1 MADEITKV
9 IKIDVSGA
17 VESLD
22 AMKKKAEE
30 SGYSFKS
37 LKDAKQYIDALRAS
51 LIDLE
56 EGSEEYADRVKEIDT
71 VQQKLNSAMN
81 ATGSTIKN
89 VEGSYNAL
97 SKKMSELKK
106 AWKETNDEAE
116 RQALGKQIV
125 EINDKLKGMDSSIG
139 NYQRNVGNYE
149 KAFTTG
155 ISNITSG
162 LAGMGGP
169 LGAATTGVKGLGAA
183 FKSLLANPIGAFLT
197 LIVTVLG
204 ALKKGFAGSE
214 EASNSLKRAFSA
226 LQPVVNA
233 LSNLF
238 TGFATIVGN
247 IAEKVI
253 PALVNG
259 VQTAERKIVELL
271 NRLGIVSDEKMQQFE
286 DAIQAQKDAVDETRR
301 LTEEEIRL
309 VQRRRQF
316 MVDEAKAQ
324 AEVAELRE
332 KASDKE
338 KYSAAERQRF
348 LQSAIDIE
356 KNIYGQKLRIAKD
369 EFQLAKDRAALTD
382 NSAEANQKLAEAEAN
397 LYRVQAE
404 VADKLRGLN
413 KEKIKTNNELQTS
426 EDDTAKKIEEIEDR
440 IFLSKQTETNKEL
453 ILLRRKYDEE
463 KALLEVNHKDTTAL
477 DQEYYDNKAKI
488 IEKENNRI
496 LELDNKYR
504 DYFRS
509 SKDVDL
515 DGIKSQMDEE
525 YKIISDFYQERLS
538 RTVQGSEEEKAV
550 IKEFNDATLDMTRY
564 YNGKKNELAIKR
576 YEDSLDYLNIFNNY
590 EKQAAEESLSTEYE
604 KQQRWFELEN
614 ERLQT
619 TKETYE
625 AILELD
631 DLTVEAR
638 DEYQKKLSEINLEIE
653 KNDQEMIEAKKEHVY
668 DLVDTYSQAV
678 QGIGNLMGSIAD
690 IMEANIKQRQ
700 KNGEISEEQAK
711 KEFENVKKVQ
721 IAQAIING
729 LAGVATAVSTAMQLG
744 PIAGPIMAAIN
755 SAVVIASTVAQIAK
769 IKSTSIGSSGGS
781 ISSSDSSSGAA
792 APAAA
797 AMAYSPSYSTN
808 VTGESDTVNLANAV
822 TAGTNDQRVYV
833 VESDIN
839 QVGRRVQVRDNESTF

>member
-56 EGSEEYADRVKEIDT
+56 EGSDEYAERVKEIDT
-71 VQQKLNSAMN
+71 VQEKLNSAMK

-89 VEGSYNAL
+89 AEGSYNAL

-116 RQALGKQIV
+116 RKVLGKQIV

-155 ISNITSG
+155 LNNIISG
-162 LAGMGGP
+162 LSGMGGP
-169 LGAATTGVKGLGAA
+169 LGAATAGVKGLSTA

-214 EASNSLKRAFSA
+214 EASNSLKRAFSS
-226 LQPVVNA
+226 LQPVVDA
-233 LSNLF
+233 ISNVF
-238 TGFATIVGN
+238 TGFAKIVGN

-259 VQTAERKIVELL
+259 VQTAEKKIVELL
-271 NRLGIVSDEKMQQFE
+271 NRLGIVSDEKMQQFN

-309 VQRRRQF
+309 TERKRQF
-316 MVDEAKAQ
+316 LVDEAKAQ
-324 AEVAELRE
+324 RDVSELRE
-332 KASDKE
+332 RASDKE

-348 LQSAIDIE
+348 LQNAIDIE
-356 KNIYGQKLRIAKD
+356 KSIYSQKLRIAKD
-369 EFQLAKDRAALTD
+369 EYQLAKDRAALTD
-382 NSAEANQKLAEAEAN
+382 NNAEDNQKLAEAEAN

-413 KEKIKTNNELQTS
+413 KEKIKTNKELQGS
-426 EDDTAKKIEEIEDR
+426 YDDTAKKVEEINER
-440 IFLSKQTETNKEL
+440 IKMSHMNEMEQEVYILTKKYNEEKKLFEEGSAGMLALTEEYNANLIKIFNKQKDEIVNLNKRNKDALRPSYEVDIEALKESYSKEL
-453 ILLRRKYDEE
+453 AVITKFYDDVINVAEE
-463 KALLEVNHKDTTAL
+463 GSDARMQLEKEKEESITNLTAYYNSKRNEIVIDQYEKSLDAL
-477 DQEYYDNKAKI
+477 DLWNA
-488 IEKENNRI
+488 
-496 LELDNKYR
+496 
-504 DYFRS
+504 
-509 SKDVDL
+509 
-515 DGIKSQMDEE
+515 
-525 YKIISDFYQERLS
+525 
-538 RTVQGSEEEKAV
+538 
-550 IKEFNDATLDMTRY
+550 
-564 YNGKKNELAIKR
+564 
-576 YEDSLDYLNIFNNY
+576 Y
-590 EKQAAEESLSTEYE
+590 EKQAAEESLNTEYE
-604 KQQRWFELEN
+604 KQQKWYELEDK
-614 ERLQT
+614 RLQK

-625 AILELD
+625 AILALD
-631 DLTVEAR
+631 DLSVEAR
-638 DEYQKKLSEINLEIE
+638 DEYKTKLNQIDLEIE
-653 KNDQEMIEAKKEHVY
+653 ANQHEMVENQKEHVLE
-668 DLVDTYSQAV
+668 LVDTYNQAV
-678 QGIGNLMGSIAD
+678 QGIGSLMGSIAD
-690 IMEANIKQRQ
+690 IMEEDIKRRQ
-700 KNGEISEEQAK
+700 KNGEISEEQAE

-729 LAGVATAVSTAMQLG
+729 LAGMATAISTAMQLG
-744 PIAGPIMAAIN
+744 PIAGPIVGGINAA
-755 SAVVIASTVAQIAK
+755 AVIASTAAQVAK
-769 IKSTSIGSSGGS
+769 IRNTSIGSGGS
-781 ISSSDSSSGAA
+781 VSSSDTSSSGAA